1 MDDFFG
7 VHVAQR
13 RVCMY
18 VLAEP
23 LFITGLPRLGRVLQD
38 IVTHY
43 QLPLQLAPPHDD
55 EGSIISAAVDHS
67 HIFPHIPRLDLSTAV
82 LKS

>member
-1 MDDFFG
+1 MDFFLG
-7 VHVAQR
+7 FNVAQR

-18 VLAEP
+18 VLGEP

-43 QLPLQLAPPHDD
+43 KLPLQLAPPHDD

-67 HIFPHIPRLDLSTAV
+67 HTFPHHSSP
-82 LKS
+82 